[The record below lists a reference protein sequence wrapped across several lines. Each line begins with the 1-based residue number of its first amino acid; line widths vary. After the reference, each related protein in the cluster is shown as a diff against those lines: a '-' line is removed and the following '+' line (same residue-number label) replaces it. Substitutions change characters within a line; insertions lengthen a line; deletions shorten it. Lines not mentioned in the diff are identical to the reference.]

1 MKLRSI
7 LPCRRLDAIS
17 LLSIMLIW
25 SATKVT
31 AQTDKE
37 GLLDKDNQEGL
48 SGEANA
54 VIFGVFVLAVCGSVY
69 LCISWTCCFEHEMI
83 HSDDHG
89 CCPSDTLRQLNSEIN
104 ENNTVHLT
112 ENMVDVVWRE
122 KKLAQNLRPLYL
134 VKLHESYEKLIWV
147 RGLFALIADN
157 STSRYWFSFSF

>member
-7 LPCRRLDAIS
+7 VPCRRFEAIS
-17 LLSIMLIW
+17 LLSIVTIVLICTV
-25 SATKVT
+25 TKAT

-37 GLLDKDNQEGL
+37 ELLNKDNHDGL

-83 HSDDHG
+83 HSDDRG
-89 CCPSDTLRQLNSEIN
+89 CCPSDRLRQLNSEVN

-112 ENMVDVVWRE
+112 ENKDDVV
-122 KKLAQNLRPLYL
+122 
-134 VKLHESYEKLIWV
+134 
-147 RGLFALIADN
+147 
-157 STSRYWFSFSF
+157 